1 MVRSITSL
9 SRSGLLDWLIQR
21 VSAVVLGSYAIF
33 MLGYFWVQGG
43 AVDYQQW
50 HGLFSMFWFKI
61 YSLSVLLALVGH
73 IWVGMW
79 TVATDYVKNAWA
91 RFLLVA
97 FIALVNFI
105 YFVIGFSA
113 VWGA

>member
-9 SRSGLLDWLIQR
+9 SRSGLLDWLVQR
-21 VSAVVLGSYAIF
+21 TSAVILGTYAIF
-33 MLGYFWVQGG
+33 MFVYLLTGS
-43 AVDYQQW
+43 VDYQQW
-50 HGLFSMFWFKI
+50 QGLFSNMVFKI
-61 YSLSVLLALVGH
+61 YTLAALIALVGH

-91 RFLLVA
+91 RFIVVTV
-97 FIALVNFI
+97 IALTNFS

-113 VWGA
+113 VWGV